1 MSAVCAFTVGAKYC
15 PGNGFVIIGAHTDS
29 PCPRLKPNTKA
40 TSADFLQV
48 RVQNYGGG
56 LWYTWFDRDLT
67 VAGRALVRDRRD
79 GSVRHRLVRIDRP
92 IMRIPT
98 LAIHL
103 SRTVRCP
110 RRHARAH
117 VGHASRPP
125 RRAALRC

>member
-56 LWYTWFDRDLT
+56 LWYTWFDRDLG
-67 VAGRALVRDRRD
+67 VAGRVLVRR
-79 GSVRHRLVRIDRP
+79 GGNGVESKLSHELVKVDRP
-92 IMRIPT
+92 VMRIPS

-103 SRTVRCP
+103 D
-110 RRHARAH
+110 
-117 VGHASRPP
+117 GRPTMD
-125 RRAALRC
+125 LK